1 MDTVNNHL
9 DCRAQFK
16 YNSIFTTSA
25 GCVICSAIFSL
36 LYPDATCQPETHGAT
51 SRGSR
56 VDHGGEC
63 SPNTANQFF
72 FSFLFWLLSTV
83 HSSTVQTFLVKFR
96 TLSVHVRPA
105 PCSTASAPQSTPRFA
120 RQLARMLDPS
130 GDGKDAP
137 AMRLMLSVTG
147 YGGYTYH
154 LSRALSHI
162 LQHYRDRVR
171 ISSLLPRWIGPSRV

>member
-16 YNSIFTTSA
+16 YNSIFTTST

-56 VDHGGEC
+56 VDHGGEY

-83 HSSTVQTFLVKFR
+83 HNSTVQPSWSNFGHCLFTSGLLLAQQHPR
-96 TLSVHVRPA
+96 LSQPRALLGDLHG
-105 PCSTASAPQSTPRFA
+105 CSTQVATG
-120 RQLARMLDPS
+120 RMHQ
-130 GDGKDAP
+130 
-137 AMRLMLSVTG
+137 R
-147 YGGYTYH
+147 
-154 LSRALSHI
+154 
-162 LQHYRDRVR
+162 
-171 ISSLLPRWIGPSRV
+171 